1 MRATGN
7 LALRPLASQHR
18 PMHPPKNRIDAT
30 RPDSPPLAGPGPLPV
45 GVRTLTLTDPA
56 RADLALSAARV
67 VKGRRAITVELW
79 YPAAPGAA
87 RGGRYATI
95 LRDGETGISLF
106 GRAARDAEPAAG
118 RWPLVLISHGYPG
131 NRLLLSHLAEA
142 LASRGYL
149 VAAADH
155 PQSTYE
161 DQGAF
166 GATLYHRPLD
176 LRFLLAELTQ
186 HPLAVPQA
194 AIIGYSMGGYGAL
207 VAAGAGLAPEILQH
221 ELAPPHDLL
230 AEHLQGGLAPQP
242 AALKAVIA
250 IGPFGNAR
258 GFWNASALAG
268 LRLPVMVMAGDRD
281 EISGYAGMRGIAEAA
296 RGTLLTFHNAGH
308 NAAAPIPAP
317 AESLAISARLG
328 WAPFLHYADAVW
340 DSVRMNAVAQHFAAA
355 FLDRHLKGEPGRDLY
370 LDPATALGAE
380 AGFGEGRD
388 AGLSLERWG

>member
-1 MRATGN
+1 
-7 LALRPLASQHR
+7 
-18 PMHPPKNRIDAT
+18 MHPPKNRIDAT

-45 GVRTLTLTDPA
+45 GVRTLVVTDAA
-56 RADLALSAARV
+56 RADLALSGTRV
-67 VKGRRAITVELW
+67 VKGRRELTVELW
-79 YPAAPGAA
+79 YPAVPGTAP
-87 RGGRYATI
+87 GGRYRTL
-95 LRDGETGISLF
+95 LRDGETEVTLF
-106 GRAARDAEPAAG
+106 GRAVREAEAAPG

-155 PQSTYE
+155 PQSTYD
-161 DQGAF
+161 DQGTF
-166 GATLYHRPLD
+166 GETLYHRPLD
-176 LRFLLAELTQ
+176 LRFLLAELIR
-186 HPLAVPQA
+186 HPLALPQVA
-194 AIIGYSMGGYGAL
+194 MIGYSMGGYGAL
-207 VAAGAGLAPEILQH
+207 VAAGAGLAPETLQDDF
-221 ELAPPHDLL
+221 APPHDLL
-230 AEHLQGGLAPQP
+230 AEHLEGGLAPQQ

-258 GFWNASALAG
+258 GLWRESALAG
-268 LRLPVMVMAGDRD
+268 LRLPVMVVAGDRD
-281 EISGYAGMRGIAEAA
+281 ETSGYAAMRGIAEAA

-317 AESLAISARLG
+317 AESHAPSARLG

-355 FLDRHLKGEPGRDLY
+355 FLDQHLKGEPGRGLY

-388 AGLSLERWG
+388 AGLSLERWD